1 MIRKA
6 VILARGLGTR
16 MQREA
21 EGVQLD
27 ETTREWANKGMKAMI
42 PIAGRPF
49 VDYVVENC
57 LRAGYTEI
65 CFVVAPDND
74 VIRTYYAARAESLK
88 PATIHFAN
96 QLEPKGT
103 ADAVYAAKEFAGD
116 ESFVMLNCDNLY
128 PVSDLYSLREVEE
141 GTNALPGYDRE
152 QLIANSNIPP
162 DRIARFAVVDVDEQW
177 NLKRIVEKPD
187 NPEEYAVNGKVL
199 VSMNVFRFTPD
210 VFTACERIEP
220 HPVRGE
226 YELPSAVQ
234 YIIDHRLAPF
244 KVIPSQQG
252 VLDLTGKADIESVR
266 RLLEGMRIEW

>member
-27 ETTREWANKGMKAMI
+27 ETTRAWANRGMKAMI
-42 PIAGRPF
+42 PVAGRPF

-57 LRAGYTEI
+57 IRAGFTQI
-65 CFVVAPDND
+65 CFVVAPDNN
-74 VIRTYYAARAESLK
+74 VLREHYAAHTESLN
-88 PATIHFAN
+88 PVTIHFAN

-103 ADAVYAAKEFAGD
+103 ADAVYAAKEFVGE

-128 PVSDLYSLREVEE
+128 PVSDLIALREVEE
-141 GTNALPGYDRE
+141 GANALPGYDRE
-152 QLIANSNIPP
+152 QLIAKSNIPP
-162 DRIARFAVVDVDEQW
+162 DRIARFAVVDVDAQW

-187 NPEEYAVNGKVL
+187 NPEDYAVNGKVL
-199 VSMNVFRFTPD
+199 VSMNIFRFTPD
-210 VFTACERIEP
+210 IFTACERIEP

-234 YIIDHRLAPF
+234 YLIDHRLAPF
-244 KVIPSQQG
+244 KVIPSQEG
-252 VLDLTGKADIESVR
+252 VLDLTGKADIASVR
-266 RLLEGMRIEW
+266 QLLEGMKIAW

>member
-1 MIRKA
+1 MMRKA

-16 MQREA
+16 MQREV

-27 ETTREWANKGMKAMI
+27 ETTRAWANKGMKAMI

-57 LRAGYTEI
+57 RRAGFTEI

-74 VIRTYYAARAESLK
+74 VIREHYAAHAERLK
-88 PATIHFAN
+88 PVTIHFAN

-103 ADAVYAAKEFAGD
+103 ADAVDAAKEFVGE

-128 PVSDLYSLREVEE
+128 PVSDLLALRAVEE

-152 QLIANSNIPP
+152 QLIAKSNIPP

-187 NPEEYAVNGKVL
+187 NPEDYAVNGKVF

-210 VFTACERIEP
+210 IFAACEKIEP
-220 HPVRGE
+220 HPQRGE

-234 YIIDHRLAPF
+234 YLIDHRLAPF
-244 KVIPSQQG
+244 KVIPSQEG
-252 VLDLTGKADIESVR
+252 VLDLTGKADIASVR
-266 RLLEGMRIEW
+266 QLLEGMRIEW